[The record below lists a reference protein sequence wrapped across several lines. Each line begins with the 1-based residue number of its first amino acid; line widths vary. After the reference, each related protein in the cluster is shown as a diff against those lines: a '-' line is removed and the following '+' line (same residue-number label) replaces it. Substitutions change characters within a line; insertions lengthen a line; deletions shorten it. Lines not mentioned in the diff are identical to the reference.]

1 MTGKRLVDVIVATS
15 GLVATSPLLLLI
27 ALAVRLESRG
37 PAFFRQRRVGRYG
50 KEFEIL
56 KFRSMS
62 HNAGAGPLL
71 TADGDRRITRIGALI
86 RASKLDELP
95 QLWNVLRGDM
105 SVVGPRP
112 EVPRY
117 MAMYSAEERE
127 IVLSV
132 RPGITDEASIEFA
145 DESKLLATADDPE
158 FFYATKILPRKIELY
173 KKYVATQSAAN
184 DVRIVVRTASRV
196 LRRGWMKS
204 Q

>member
-1 MTGKRLVDVIVATS
+1 MTGKRLLDLTVATC
-15 GLVATSPLLLLI
+15 GLVVTSPLLLLI

-37 PAFFRQRRVGRYG
+37 PALFRQRRVGRYG

-62 HNAGAGPLL
+62 HDAGTGPLL

-105 SVVGPRP
+105 SIVGPRP

-117 MAMYSAEERE
+117 MAMYSPEQRE
-127 IVLSV
+127 VVLSV
-132 RPGITDEASIEFA
+132 RPGITDEAAIEFA
-145 DESKLLATADDPE
+145 DESKLLAAADDPE
-158 FFYATKILPRKIELY
+158 LLYATKILPRKIELY
-173 KKYVATQSAAN
+173 KKYVATQSTAS
-184 DVRIVVRTASRV
+184 DFRIVVRTASR
-196 LRRGWMKS
+196 LLCRGWIRS
-204 Q
+204 R